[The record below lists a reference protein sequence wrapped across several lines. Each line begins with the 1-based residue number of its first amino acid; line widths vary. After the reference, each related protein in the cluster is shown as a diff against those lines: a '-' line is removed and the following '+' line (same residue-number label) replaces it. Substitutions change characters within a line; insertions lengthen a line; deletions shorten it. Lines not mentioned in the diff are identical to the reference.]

1 MVVCSP
7 CHALTDSLGSF
18 WPVCLFLAHRIRK
31 SKIRGCTCVVILPAS
46 SKCITNNLRFYI
58 LGVLGFATACLLTRA
73 LFEMVSSQLLCGWVR
88 TKVIIFQSLQRGF
101 FLLWYRSL
109 HLSLLKCFLFLFR
122 LFLDL
127 VKISLS
133 SQCLQSF
140 PGMCHLQVK

>member
-31 SKIRGCTCVVILPAS
+31 SKIRGCTCVAILPAS
-46 SKCITNNLRFYI
+46 SKCITNNIRFYI

-101 FLLWYRSL
+101 FSALTQKLAFILTKMLL
-109 HLSLLKCFLFLFR
+109 
-122 LFLDL
+122 
-127 VKISLS
+127 ISFQIIS
-133 SQCLQSF
+133 RPCQDQSRF
-140 PGMCHLQVK
+140 SVLTVLPRDVPSAG